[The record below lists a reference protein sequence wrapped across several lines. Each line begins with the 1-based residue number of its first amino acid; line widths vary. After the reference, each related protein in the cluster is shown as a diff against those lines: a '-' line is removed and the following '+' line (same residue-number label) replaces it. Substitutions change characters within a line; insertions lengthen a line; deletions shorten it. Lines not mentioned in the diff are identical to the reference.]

1 VAGQLLAELKRR
13 RVFRALIG
21 YGIAAFAVL
30 QIIEP
35 VMHGFHWPDA
45 VLSYVVVAL
54 AAGFPIVVSL
64 AWIFDVTAAGIER
77 AAPSPSMRGARLA
90 ALLVGIGL
98 LAAAPGLLWYFVVR
112 SRPKP
117 EASSTAARPSIA
129 VLPFADLSPQKD
141 QEYFADGIAE
151 EILNSLAQIESLHV
165 AGRISSFSLKGKG
178 DDARTIGQK
187 LNVANLLEGSVRKE
201 GTHVRITAQLI
212 NAADGYHLWSQ
223 TYDRELTGVFV
234 AQDEIARGVVDALK
248 LRLMPPR
255 RRHEPTPEAH
265 NELLLGNQ
273 FLNRLTY
280 ENYLRAEAAYQRAV
294 KLDPEYAQA
303 WAALSVARFWVA
315 DAAESVAAISQG
327 FDEAMSYAEK
337 SIALDPDL
345 AEGYAARGFLRSST
359 RTEWEASRADFARA
373 LRLNPSDAELH
384 RRYARNLLATMGRL
398 PEAVDEAR
406 RATEIDPLSAVSW
419 SSLGALYAASGQLKA
434 ARAAL
439 EKSLHIAP
447 EQNYAAMNL
456 ATVELLDKKA
466 AAALDNAER
475 STSDTFRRYG
485 KAMALHDLGRT
496 AEAKG
501 VLEELIARH
510 GHDGA
515 YQIAVVYAWF
525 GEPDRAFEWLDR
537 AYAQRDAGL
546 IFLKYDPLLRGLR
559 GDPRYAAL
567 LAKMKLPPD

>member
-1 VAGQLLAELKRR
+1 MAGQLIAELKRR

-30 QIIEP
+30 QIVEP

-45 VLSYVVVAL
+45 VLSYVVVSL
-54 AAGFPIVVSL
+54 AVGFPIVVSL
-64 AWIFDVTAAGIER
+64 AWIFDVSATGIER
-77 AAPSPSMRGARLA
+77 AAPSPTMRRGRLA
-90 ALLVGIGL
+90 ALLVGIGV

-112 SRPKP
+112 SRPIP
-117 EASSTAARPSIA
+117 DASSTAAPPSIA

-165 AGRISSFSLKGKG
+165 AGRVSSFSFKGKG

-187 LNVANLLEGSVRKE
+187 LNVGNLLEGSVRKE
-201 GTHVRITAQLI
+201 GAHVRITAQLI
-212 NAADGYHLWSQ
+212 NATNGYHLWSQ
-223 TYDRELTGVFV
+223 TYDRELAGVIA
-234 AQDEIARGVVDALK
+234 AQDEIARAVVDALK
-248 LRLMPPR
+248 VRLVPAR

-280 ENYLRAEAAYQRAV
+280 ENTLRAEAAYQRAV
-294 KLDPEYAQA
+294 TLDPEYAQA
-303 WAALSVARFWVA
+303 WAALAMARFWVA
-315 DAAESVAAISQG
+315 DRAESVTAISQG

-345 AEGYAARGFLRSST
+345 AEGYAARGFLRSGT
-359 RTEWEASRADFARA
+359 RTEWEGARADFVRA
-373 LRLNPSDAELH
+373 LKLNPNDGELH
-384 RRYARNLLATMGRL
+384 RRYADRGLATMGRL
-398 PEAVDEAR
+398 AEAVGEAR

-419 SSLGALYAASGQLKA
+419 STLGRLYSASGQLDA

-447 EQNYAAMNL
+447 EQDYAAVNL
-456 ATVELLDKKA
+456 AEVELLDKKP
-466 AAALDNAER
+466 AAALAAAER
-475 STSDTFRRYG
+475 SASDVHKRCS

-496 AEAKG
+496 AEAQG
-501 VLEELIARH
+501 VLDGLISHYAQS
-510 GHDGA
+510 GA
-515 YQIAVVYAWF
+515 WQIAQVYAWF
-525 GEPDRAFEWLDR
+525 GESDKAFEWLDR
-537 AYAQRDAGL
+537 AYVQRDSGL
-546 IFLKYDPLLRGLR
+546 PALKYSPMLRGLR
-559 GDPRYAAL
+559 GDPRYSAL
-567 LAKMKLPPD
+567 LAKMNLPPE